1 MFFGIVVIDKKKKAK
16 VDAWPRQTRGYE
28 ADVGIFRIPGERDLY
43 VDGVLSLANPS
54 TYPGCEN
61 KAGRVAELWARRKNA
76 EHPVFDR
83 NTGRRLQP
91 FDFRALAFE
100 RHGFIAEETVGIVRK
115 LACLRAAAFELEP
128 ASEIR
133 KWYTILSCCVQRA
146 NAKVLRGEARPG
158 ERSPVPSRLLLGT
171 RDLAVCGS

>member
-1 MFFGIVVIDKKKKAK
+1 M
-16 VDAWPRQTRGYE
+16 
-28 ADVGIFRIPGERDLY
+28 
-43 VDGVLSLANPS
+43 
-54 TYPGCEN
+54 
-61 KAGRVAELWARRKNA
+61 
-76 EHPVFDR
+76 FDR
-83 NTGRRLQP
+83 STGRRLQP
-91 FDFRALAFE
+91 YDFRDLAFE
-100 RHGFIAEETVGIVRK
+100 RHGFIAIETVGIVRK

-128 ASEIR
+128 AAEIR

>member
-1 MFFGIVVIDKKKKAK
+1 MVEPFARRFDDILL
-16 VDAWPRQTRGYE
+16 QTFLRVLEIENISEDQKLQVQLALSAGGCGLRSHDLKE
-28 ADVGIFRIPGERDLY
+28 LQRLHVSSALLVAPAVLAATGERI
-43 VDGVLSLANPS
+43 GSAAPS
-54 TYPGCEN
+54 
-61 KAGRVAELWARRKNA
+61 AE
-76 EHPVFDR
+76 EGG
-83 NTGRRLQP
+83 TS
-91 FDFRALAFE
+91 

-128 ASEIR
+128 AAEIR